1 MGRHPREKKTGK
13 TQVRT
18 RPRFCFFYHSFQGFF
33 QNPQFGA
40 RHGWRWQWKSP
51 KWRLSPPTCTE
62 CLVCMHCMQHETPGA
77 DLQCSICCSGD
88 RRHFRSSHV
97 ASPCHAPG
105 GQVAIGI
112 MCAVLKKGVH
122 RHQGAC
128 ARAFVRS
135 CVRACVLENCLGRR
149 LRRRLRRRL
158 SRIRH
163 PNDWPAC
170 PVVIHWYFFPY
181 SASPRH
187 VTRKCDSGL
196 SESRIVSPSQAL
208 F

>member
-1 MGRHPREKKTGK
+1 MQNQRDLKTASAQDH
-13 TQVRT
+13 TT
-18 RPRFCFFYHSFQGFF
+18 STLPE
-33 QNPQFGA
+33 A

-77 DLQCSICCSGD
+77 DLQCSICCSED

-112 MCAVLKKGVH
+112 MCVVLKKGVH

-128 ARAFVRS
+128 ARAFVRAFVRA
-135 CVRACVLENCLGRR
+135 CVRACVRAR
-149 LRRRLRRRL
+149 KW
-158 SRIRH
+158 SRA
-163 PNDWPAC
+163 PFETPS
-170 PVVIHWYFFPY
+170 
-181 SASPRH
+181 SAA
-187 VTRKCDSGL
+187 
-196 SESRIVSPSQAL
+196 SQSH
-208 F
+208 